1 VCLKVLKTL
10 SIMDIGKIRLQ
21 QVVTRRTK
29 GMTPFTL
36 YYGCITAPT
45 KNVYLKRTRVKSDLD
60 LANPT
65 RERL

>member
-1 VCLKVLKTL
+1 MKVLKTL
-10 SIMDIGKIRLQ
+10 SIMNIGNIRLQ
-21 QVVTRRTK
+21 QVVTRRKK
-29 GMTPFTL
+29 GIPFTL

-45 KNVYLKRTRVKSDLD
+45 KNVYLKRTRVKSDLE